1 MAALKSIGKEFEFEI
16 TRLKEENSQLR
27 YQKEL
32 TEQDFE
38 NVAFENNTLNS
49 KLENLENVFIGAS
62 IQRNQVKNT
71 TRISNSYT
79 TSTLLLENTEMKK
92 KAAKLEEEK
101 VELSHAISFLRQKA
115 PRFGSAAFG

>member
-1 MAALKSIGKEFEFEI
+1 MGKGRGSMAALKSIGKEFEFEI

-49 KLENLENVFIGAS
+49 KLENLDRKS
-62 IQRNQVKNT
+62 
-71 TRISNSYT
+71 TRLNSSH
-79 TSTLLLENTEMKK
+79 TS
-92 KAAKLEEEK
+92 
-101 VELSHAISFLRQKA
+101 
-115 PRFGSAAFG
+115 